1 MFNHWNIISN
11 SQTKIQQRCANVFSR
26 VRKLVWNLCMVVC
39 KYMDMF
45 FVYNMYA
52 QHIHAYVLV
61 FILFST
67 EASTFTQQKRSS
79 WHFSHQTS
87 DSLKAQQRGGVT
99 QSSHG
104 DGLNSSDFR
113 EKKPKGGGICSSCY
127 NAFHSLAL
135 LIGQTKRKA
144 VHRRCLS
151 LSGDNLSCE
160 RRMCSEQ
167 QLNCHCGIIE
177 GDRH

>member
-1 MFNHWNIISN
+1 MFILYYVIIDLESLHGC
-11 SQTKIQQRCANVFSR
+11 IWLCFSYII
-26 VRKLVWNLCMVVC
+26 CMH
-39 KYMDMF
+39 KY
-45 FVYNMYA
+45 
-52 QHIHAYVLV
+52 IHAYVLV
-61 FILFST
+61 FILFSA
-67 EASTFTQQKRSS
+67 EASTFTQQKLSS

-87 DSLKAQQRGGVT
+87 DCLKAQQRGGVT

-127 NAFHSLAL
+127 SAFHSLAL

-160 RRMCSEQ
+160 RRVCSEQ

-177 GDRH
+177 RDRH